1 MTRERT
7 LHAKIERVL
16 AVQSL
21 PFGAGRTT
29 ASHFHSRFANN
40 RLPWPAERAA
50 NDYDHA
56 RPVYL
61 SASVDHRRLTDAVWV
76 AEARANSR
84 VLHLAS
90 KLVGQIIAVQA
101 AERHAEPLVF
111 GQHARIAVKQV
122 LCNGRGHGKQ
132 RHACTECCRKHRC
145 NGFHGETSWSPQ

>member
-1 MTRERT
+1 MRRRVRQLPVRSGHRER
-7 LHAKIERVL
+7 
-16 AVQSL
+16 
-21 PFGAGRTT
+21 FRTT

-90 KLVGQIIAVQA
+90 KLMGQIIAVQA

-111 GQHARIAVKQV
+111 GQHARIAVK
-122 LCNGRGHGKQ
+122 
-132 RHACTECCRKHRC
+132 
-145 NGFHGETSWSPQ
+145 